1 MLFVLLTDNRFQVS
15 CIAVDDPL
23 QSRVEVYMYGGTEQD
38 ITSMTSYDFFFLLF
52 QPLFFNCPKLVA
64 RYYLPDHA
72 SGFIPKCN
80 VQRKLI
86 FFPES
91 NVVIWQRVSSYL

>member
-23 QSRVEVYMYGGTEQD
+23 QSQVEVYMYGGTDQD

-52 QPLFFNCPKLVA
+52 QPSFFNCPKLVA
-64 RYYLPDHA
+64 RYH
-72 SGFIPKCN
+72 
-80 VQRKLI
+80 
-86 FFPES
+86 
-91 NVVIWQRVSSYL
+91 